1 MSNFRKVKLQNLLPI
16 IICFWFNQ
24 SFSCDCPPHNRETM
38 VSKGLEDAEI
48 VFYGELIKIDTVTQ
62 TYSFRIIELFKG
74 DYKSSII
81 NGKSLNN
88 NCEIFPFK
96 KDLWI
101 VYAEFNKDNTIH
113 MSYCLPSQT
122 IEIPPGFLPPIPLF
136 TSSERKTTKID
147 SLSNEIDNLKIRNET
162 MSNWFYQL
170 EQLRAYKL
178 SQNKIPEN
186 QKNTIYEK
194 TTLISLIINILL
206 FVILIYILARKRFSS
221 NKQISE

>member
-1 MSNFRKVKLQNLLPI
+1 MKLHNLFLLI
-16 IICFWFNQ
+16 IFFWVNQ
-24 SFSCDCPPHNRETM
+24 SFSCDCPPHERETM
-38 VSKGLEDAEI
+38 VSKGLKDAEI
-48 VFYGELIKIDTVTQ
+48 VFYGELIKIDTISK

-74 DYKSSII
+74 DYKPSII
-81 NGKSLNN
+81 NGKFTDGS
-88 NCEIFPFK
+88 CEIFPLK
-96 KDLWI
+96 KDLYV
-101 VYAEFNKDNTIH
+101 VYTGFNKDNTISI
-113 MSYCLPSQT
+113 SYCLPSQT

-178 SQNKIPEN
+178 SQNKNSEN
-186 QKNTIYEK
+186 QKNTFYDKI
-194 TTLISLIINILL
+194 TIISLIINVLL
-206 FVILIYILARKRFSS
+206 FSILIFLLIRKRFSS

>member
-1 MSNFRKVKLQNLLPI
+1 MKNIFILILCL
-16 IICFWFNQ
+16 WFNTTYC
-24 SFSCDCPPHNRETM
+24 CDCPPHLRETM
-38 VSKGLEDAEI
+38 VSKGLKHSNI
-48 VFYGELIKIDTVTQ
+48 VFYGELITIDTIKK
-62 TYSFRIIELFKG
+62 TYSFRIIELYKG
-74 DYKSSII
+74 NYKSSII
-81 NGKSLNN
+81 KGKSINS

-101 VYAEFNKDNTIH
+101 VYANFNNDKTIKLD
-113 MSYCLPSQT
+113 YCLPTQT

-178 SQNKIPEN
+178 SQSSSNDEN
-186 QKNTIYEK
+186 TNDFNNQ
-194 TTLISLIINILL
+194 LFFISLIINGILFL
-206 FVILIYILARKRFSS
+206 SLIFLLLKNRKHK
-221 NKQISE
+221 N

>member
-1 MSNFRKVKLQNLLPI
+1 MKLHNLFLLI
-16 IICFWFNQ
+16 ILSWFNQ
-24 SFSCDCPPHNRETM
+24 SFSCDCPPHERETM
-38 VSKGLEDAEI
+38 VSKGLKSAEI
-48 VFYGELIKIDTVTQ
+48 VFYGELVKIDTVSK

-74 DYKSSII
+74 DYKSPII

-101 VYAEFNKDNTIH
+101 VYAAFNKDNTISI
-113 MSYCLPSQT
+113 SYCLPSQT

-136 TSSERKTTKID
+136 TTSEKVTTKLD

-186 QKNTIYEK
+186 QKNIFYDK
-194 TTLISLIINILL
+194 PLIISLIINILL
-206 FVILIYILARKRFSS
+206 FSILIFIVVTKRFSS
-221 NKQISE
+221 NKQITK

>member
-1 MSNFRKVKLQNLLPI
+1 MKLHNLFLLI
-16 IICFWFNQ
+16 IFFWVNQ
-24 SFSCDCPPHNRETM
+24 SFSCHCPPHERETM
-38 VSKGLEDAEI
+38 VSKGLENAKI
-48 VFYGELIKIDTVTQ
+48 IFYGELIKIDSLSE

-74 DYKSSII
+74 NYHSSII
-81 NGKSLNN
+81 NGKALNN

-101 VYAEFNKDNTIH
+101 VYADFNKDNTIH
-113 MSYCLPSQT
+113 MNYCLPSQT
-122 IEIPPGFLPPIPLF
+122 KEIPPGFLPLIPLF
-136 TSSERKTTKID
+136 TSSERRTTKID

-178 SQNKIPEN
+178 SQNKIP
-186 QKNTIYEK
+186 KNHKKTIYEK
-194 TTLISLIINILL
+194 VLIISLIINMLL
-206 FVILIYILARKRFSS
+206 FSILIFILAGKRFSS

>member
-1 MSNFRKVKLQNLLPI
+1 MKNCFLLI
-16 IICFWFNQ
+16 LCLWFNTIYC
-24 SFSCDCPPHNRETM
+24 CDCPPHLRETM
-38 VSKGLEDAEI
+38 VSKGLKYSNI
-48 VFYGELIKIDTVTQ
+48 VFYGELIKIDTIER
-62 TYSFRIIELFKG
+62 TYSFRIIELYKG
-74 DYKSSII
+74 NYKSSLIKGKFI
-81 NGKSLNN
+81 NS

-101 VYAEFNKDNTIH
+101 VYANFNNDKTIKLD
-113 MSYCLPSQT
+113 YCLPTQT

-178 SQNKIPEN
+178 SQNLSTE
-186 QKNTIYEK
+186 NTIEDFNFK
-194 TTLISLIINILL
+194 ILITSLIINGILFL
-206 FVILIYILARKRFSS
+206 ALIVLLLKNRKS
-221 NKQISE
+221 KI

>member
-1 MSNFRKVKLQNLLPI
+1 MKLHNLFLL

-24 SFSCDCPPHNRETM
+24 SFSCDCPPHKRETM
-38 VSKGLEDAEI
+38 VSKGLENAEI
-48 VFYGELIKIDTVTQ
+48 VFYGELIKIDTVAG

-74 DYKSSII
+74 NYKSSII
-81 NGKSLNN
+81 NGKTLNN

-101 VYAEFNKDNTIH
+101 VYAGFNKDNSIH
-113 MSYCLPSQT
+113 ISYCLPSQT
-122 IEIPPGFLPPIPLF
+122 IEIPPGFLPPIPLMT
-136 TSSERKTTKID
+136 TSEKVTTKLD
-147 SLSNEIDNLKIRNET
+147 SLSNEVDNLKIRNET

-178 SQNKIPEN
+178 SQNTIPESR
-186 QKNTIYEK
+186 KNTIYDK
-194 TTLISLIINILL
+194 AIIIYLIINILL
-206 FVILIYILARKRFSS
+206 FSIMIYIFLRKRFSS

>member
-1 MSNFRKVKLQNLLPI
+1 MKLHNLFLLI
-16 IICFWFNQ
+16 IFFWFNQ
-24 SFSCDCPPHNRETM
+24 SFSCDCPPHKKETM
-38 VSKGLEDAEI
+38 VSKGLEKAEI
-48 VFYGELIKIDTVTQ
+48 AFYGELIKIDTISR

-74 DYKSSII
+74 NYNSSII
-81 NGKSLNN
+81 NGKTLGN

-101 VYAEFNKDNTIH
+101 VYADFNKDNTISI
-113 MSYCLPSQT
+113 SYCLPSQT

-136 TSSERKTTKID
+136 TSSERRTTKID

-186 QKNTIYEK
+186 QKNKIYDK
-194 TTLISLIINILL
+194 VLIISLIINMLL
-206 FVILIYILARKRFSS
+206 FSILIFILARKRFSS
-221 NKQISE
+221 NKQITQ

>member
-1 MSNFRKVKLQNLLPI
+1 MKLNYLFLLI
-16 IICFWFNQ
+16 ILFWFNQ

-38 VSKGLEDAEI
+38 VSKGLKDAEI
-48 VFYGELIKIDTVTQ
+48 VFYGELIKIDTVSR

-74 DYKSSII
+74 NYNSSII
-81 NGKSLNN
+81 NGKALND

-101 VYAEFNKDNTIH
+101 VYAGFNKDNTISI
-113 MSYCLPSQT
+113 SYCLPSQT

-136 TSSERKTTKID
+136 TTSEKVTTKLD
-147 SLSNEIDNLKIRNET
+147 SLNNEIDNLKIRNET

-186 QKNTIYEK
+186 QKNTIYDK
-194 TTLISLIINILL
+194 ALIISLIINGLL
-206 FVILIYILARKRFSS
+206 FSILIFLLSRKRFSS
-221 NKQISE
+221 NK

>member
-1 MSNFRKVKLQNLLPI
+1 MKLHNLFFLI
-16 IICFWFNQ
+16 ILFWFNQ
-24 SFSCDCPPHNRETM
+24 SFSCDCPPHERETM
-38 VSKGLEDAEI
+38 VSKGLKNAKI
-48 VFYGELIKIDTVTQ
+48 VFYGELIKIDTVSR

-74 DYKSSII
+74 NYNSSII
-81 NGKSLNN
+81 NGKALND

-101 VYAEFNKDNTIH
+101 VYAGLNKDNTISI
-113 MSYCLPSQT
+113 SYCLPSQT

-136 TSSERKTTKID
+136 TSSKRRTTKID

-162 MSNWFYQL
+162 LLNWFFQL

-178 SQNKIPEN
+178 SQNKIPKN
-186 QKNTIYEK
+186 QKNKLYNKAII
-194 TTLISLIINILL
+194 ISLIINMLL
-206 FVILIYILARKRFSS
+206 FSILIYILASKRFSS

>member
-1 MSNFRKVKLQNLLPI
+1 MKLHNLFLLI
-16 IICFWFNQ
+16 IFFWFNR
-24 SFSCDCPPHNRETM
+24 SFSCDCPPHERETM
-38 VSKGLEDAEI
+38 VTKGLKNAEI
-48 VFYGELIKIDTVTQ
+48 VFYGELMKIDTVSK

-74 DYKSSII
+74 NYNSSIV
-81 NGKSLNN
+81 NGKTLGN

-101 VYAEFNKDNTIH
+101 VYANFNKDNTINI
-113 MSYCLPSQT
+113 SYCLPSQT

-136 TSSERKTTKID
+136 TSSERRTTKID

-178 SQNKIPEN
+178 SQNSIPKNKKNKIYN
-186 QKNTIYEK
+186 QFLI
-194 TTLISLIINILL
+194 ISLIINTLL
-206 FVILIYILARKRFSS
+206 FSTLIFLLERKRFSS
-221 NKQISE
+221 NKPISE

>member
-1 MSNFRKVKLQNLLPI
+1 MKLKNLLSLI
-16 IICFWFNQ
+16 ILFGFNQ
-24 SFSCDCPPHNRETM
+24 SFSCDCPPHKKETM
-38 VSKGLEDAEI
+38 VSKGLQNAEI
-48 VFYGELIKIDTVTQ
+48 VFYGELIKIDTITR

-74 DYKSSII
+74 NYNSSII
-81 NGKSLNN
+81 RGKELND

-101 VYAEFNKDNTIH
+101 VYASLNKDNTIS

-136 TSSERKTTKID
+136 TSSERRSTKID

-186 QKNTIYEK
+186 HKNTIHDK
-194 TTLISLIINILL
+194 ATIISLIINTLLLSILV
-206 FVILIYILARKRFSS
+206 FVLARKRFYP
-221 NKQISE
+221 N

>member
-1 MSNFRKVKLQNLLPI
+1 MKLHNLFLLI
-16 IICFWFNQ
+16 IFFWVNQ
-24 SFSCDCPPHNRETM
+24 SFSCDCPPHERETM
-38 VSKGLEDAEI
+38 VSKGLKDAEI
-48 VFYGELIKIDTVTQ
+48 VFYGELIKIDTISR

-74 DYKSSII
+74 NYNSSIL
-81 NGKSLNN
+81 NGKELNN

-101 VYAEFNKDNTIH
+101 VYAGFNKDNTISI
-113 MSYCLPSQT
+113 SYCLPSQT

-136 TSSERKTTKID
+136 TSSEKRTTKID

-170 EQLRAYKL
+170 EQLRAYKF
-178 SQNKIPEN
+178 SQNQIPESK
-186 QKNTIYEK
+186 KNTLYNKAII
-194 TTLISLIINILL
+194 ISLIINILL
-206 FVILIYILARKRFSS
+206 FSILIYILARKRFSS

>member
-1 MSNFRKVKLQNLLPI
+1 MKLHNLFLLI
-16 IICFWFNQ
+16 IFFWVNQ
-24 SFSCDCPPHNRETM
+24 SFSCDCPPHKRETM
-38 VSKGLEDAEI
+38 VLKGLENAKI
-48 VFYGELIKIDTVTQ
+48 VFYGELIKIDTLSE

-74 DYKSSII
+74 NYHSSII
-81 NGKSLNN
+81 NGKALNN

-101 VYAEFNKDNTIH
+101 VYADFNKDNTIH
-113 MSYCLPSQT
+113 MNYCLPSQT

-136 TSSERKTTKID
+136 TASERRATKID

-186 QKNTIYEK
+186 QKNTSYDKVII
-194 TTLISLIINILL
+194 ISLIINMLL
-206 FVILIYILARKRFSS
+206 FSILIFVLARKRFSS
-221 NKQISE
+221 NKPISE

>member
-1 MSNFRKVKLQNLLPI
+1 MSNFRKVKLQNLLSI

-24 SFSCDCPPHNRETM
+24 SFSCHCPPHERETM
-38 VSKGLEDAEI
+38 VSKGLEGAEI
-48 VFYGELIKIDTVTQ
+48 VFYGELTKIDTINQ
-62 TYSFRIIELFKG
+62 TYSFRVIELFKG
-74 DYKSSII
+74 DFKSSII

-101 VYAEFNKDNTIH
+101 VYASFNKDNTIH
-113 MSYCLPSQT
+113 MNSCLPSQT
-122 IEIPPGFLPPIPLF
+122 MEIPPGFLPPIPLF
-136 TSSERKTTKID
+136 NSSERKTTKID

-178 SQNKIPEN
+178 SQNKISEN
-186 QKNTIYEK
+186 QKNTLCEK
-194 TTLISLIINILL
+194 IPIISLIINTLL
-206 FVILIYILARKRFSS
+206 FSILVYLLTRKRFYP
-221 NKQISE
+221 N

>member
-1 MSNFRKVKLQNLLPI
+1 
-16 IICFWFNQ
+16 
-24 SFSCDCPPHNRETM
+24 M
-38 VSKGLEDAEI
+38 VSKGLKNAQI
-48 VFYGELIKIDTVTQ
+48 VFYGELIKIDTVSS

-74 DYKSSII
+74 DYKYSII
-81 NGKSLNN
+81 NGKSRNN

-101 VYAEFNKDNTIH
+101 VYGGFNKDNTISI
-113 MSYCLPSQT
+113 SYCLPSQT

-136 TSSERKTTKID
+136 TSSERRTTKID

-162 MSNWFYQL
+162 ISNWFYQL
-170 EQLRAYKL
+170 EQLRAYKS

-186 QKNTIYEK
+186 KKNTFYDKALI
-194 TTLISLIINILL
+194 ISLIINTLL
-206 FVILIYILARKRFSS
+206 FSTLIFITVTKRFSS

>member
-1 MSNFRKVKLQNLLPI
+1 MKLHNLLLLLI
-16 IICFWFNQ
+16 LFWFNQ
-24 SFSCDCPPHNRETM
+24 SFSCDCPPHERETM
-38 VSKGLEDAEI
+38 VSKGLENAEI
-48 VFYGELIKIDTVTQ
+48 VFYGELTKIDTITQ

-74 DYKSSII
+74 NYKSSII

-101 VYAEFNKDNTIH
+101 VYASFNKDNTIH

-147 SLSNEIDNLKIRNET
+147 SLSNEIDNLKIRNKT

-178 SQNKIPEN
+178 CQNKIFEN
-186 QKNTIYEK
+186 QKETIYDK
-194 TTLISLIINILL
+194 FSIISLIINILL
-206 FVILIYILARKRFSS
+206 FSILVFVLLKKRFYP
-221 NKQISE
+221 N

>member
-1 MSNFRKVKLQNLLPI
+1 MKLHNLILLFI
-16 IICFWFNQ
+16 LFWFNL
-24 SFSCDCPPHNRETM
+24 SFSCDCPPHERETM
-38 VSKGLEDAEI
+38 VSKGLKNAQI
-48 VFYGELIKIDTVTQ
+48 VFYGELIKIDTVSS

-74 DYKSSII
+74 DYKYSII
-81 NGKSLNN
+81 NGKSRNN

-101 VYAEFNKDNTIH
+101 VYGGFNKDNTISI
-113 MSYCLPSQT
+113 SYCLPSQT

-136 TSSERKTTKID
+136 TSSERRTTKID

-162 MSNWFYQL
+162 ISNWFYQL
-170 EQLRAYKL
+170 EQLRAYKS

-186 QKNTIYEK
+186 KKNTFYDKALI
-194 TTLISLIINILL
+194 ISLIINTLL
-206 FVILIYILARKRFSS
+206 FSTLIFITVTKRFSS